1 MASINPRWLKLKQAT
16 QYGAIC
22 KKRLIELSLSGV
34 ITGFQ
39 DPDSKRHDWIFDRES
54 IDAYR
59 AGQAPKL
66 NAQQKSA
73 LILQGVNL

>member
-1 MASINPRWLKLKQAT
+1 MANINPRWLKLKQAT
-16 QYGAIC
+16 QYASIC

-59 AGQAPKL
+59 ESQTKM
-66 NAQQKSA
+66 NVRQKSA
-73 LILQGVNL
+73 LIMQGVNL